1 MFYPGRKYSKERG
14 EKKKE
19 SLLERTGALT
29 DIDTQLHSVH
39 IRNVYIV
46 MDVFAFVFVM
56 ETQS

>member
-1 MFYPGRKYSKERG
+1 MFYPGRKSSKERR
-14 EKKKE
+14 EEKE

-29 DIDTQLHSVH
+29 NIDTQLHSVH